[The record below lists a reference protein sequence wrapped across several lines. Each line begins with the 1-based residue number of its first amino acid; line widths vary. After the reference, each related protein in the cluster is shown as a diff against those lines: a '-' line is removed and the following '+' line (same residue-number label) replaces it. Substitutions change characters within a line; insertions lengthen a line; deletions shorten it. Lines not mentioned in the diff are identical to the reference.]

1 MRQAPLKEYVV
12 KADKTMYVVKAFS
25 AYAAKKMVRRKYDP
39 MCDHL
44 SVSDFV
50 AGIHGNRADLVIVD
64 EVHTQ

>member
-1 MRQAPLKEYVV
+1 MGQAPLKVCVV

-25 AYAAKKMVRRKYDP
+25 AYAAKRMVRRKYDP